1 MARLIWAAGGF
12 VAAVIGMPVA
22 FAAGSSWLATYPY
35 GQAPSQKLIAAG
47 LAPGYL
53 ENTAATGNN
62 SPTGDSAVTSE
73 HPLGS
78 QSAITHT
85 HPIAPEN
92 AQPAMPA
99 WWTKPTN
106 LQQPPIQS
114 LVPPLAP
121 GTTPWYDTL
130 WGVAGIG
137 VAATGA
143 TMFLDHGINHYVETH
158 LSYSFRN
165 HVPLN
170 IADVLTDSSVIFA
183 GTTWFQSPWAS
194 PKLAH
199 ASSVALTATA
209 ITTAE
214 VFLVKYAVGRAR
226 PGGPNSSSTHYTPFS
241 SRYRVITTSFLFN
254 NNGGPTASFPS
265 GHTAVAFSLI
275 TPYAQIYHQPWLYT
289 IPFAVGISRILAQDG
304 HWASDVVAG
313 GFIGWLTADLTNRY
327 FAKSDYGFM
336 IFGDGVGFYGKF

>member
-1 MARLIWAAGGF
+1 MARLVWALGG
-12 VAAVIGMPVA
+12 VIATIIGTPLA
-22 FAAGSSWLATYPY
+22 SAEGSSWLATYPY

-53 ENTAATGNN
+53 ENTAGTGNG
-62 SPTGDSAVTSE
+62 PTNNSAVASE
-73 HPLGS
+73 RPLGT
-78 QSAITHT
+78 QSAIIHA
-85 HPIAPEN
+85 HPMAPEN

-99 WWTKPTN
+99 WWNEPSH
-106 LQQPPIQS
+106 LQQPPVQG
-114 LVPPLAP
+114 LVPPLPP
-121 GTTPWYDTL
+121 GNTPWYDTL

-158 LSYSFRN
+158 LSYSFRS

-170 IADVLTDSSVIFA
+170 IADVLTDSSLIFA

-194 PKLAH
+194 AKLAH
-199 ASSVALTATA
+199 ASSVALTAA
-209 ITTAE
+209 AVTTAE
-214 VFLVKYAVGRAR
+214 VFLLKYAVGRAR
-226 PGGPNSSSTHYTPFS
+226 PGGPNSSSTQYYPFS

-265 GHTAVAFSLI
+265 GHTAIAFAVI

-289 IPFAVGISRILAQDG
+289 IPFAVGITRILAQDG

>member
-35 GQAPSQKLIAAG
+35 GQAPSQKLITAG

-53 ENTAATGNN
+53 ENTAATGS
-62 SPTGDSAVTSE
+62 SPAGNSAVTSE
-73 HPLGS
+73 RPLS
-78 QSAITHT
+78 SRSAITHT

-99 WWTKPTN
+99 WWNKP
-106 LQQPPIQS
+106 LQPQEQQS
-114 LVPPLAP
+114 NPGLVPYQAVSA
-121 GTTPWYDTL
+121 PWYDTPL
-130 WGVAGIG
+130 GVLGIG
-137 VAATGA
+137 VVATGT
-143 TMFLDHGINHYVETH
+143 TMLFDHGINHYVETH
-158 LSYSFRN
+158 LSPSFRS

-170 IADVLTDSSVIFA
+170 IADVLTDGSLIVA

-194 PKLAH
+194 AKLAH
-199 ASSVALTATA
+199 ASSVALTAAA

-214 VFLVKYAVGRAR
+214 VFLIKYAVGRAR
-226 PGGPNSSSTHYTPFS
+226 PSGPNSSSTHYTPFS
-241 SRYRVITTSFLFN
+241 SHYRVMTTSFFFN

-265 GHTAVAFSLI
+265 GHTAIAFAVI

-289 IPFAVGISRILAQDG
+289 IPFAVGITRILAQDG

-313 GFIGWLTADLTNRY
+313 GFVGWLTADLTNRY

>member
-1 MARLIWAAGGF
+1 MRAAWTSSMLFALLIGQGSAVAGGF
-12 VAAVIGMPVA
+12 
-22 FAAGSSWLATYPY
+22 SWLASYPY

-47 LAPGYL
+47 LALGYL
-53 ENTAATGNN
+53 ENTAGTGS
-62 SPTGDSAVTSE
+62 SPTGNSAVTSE

-78 QSAITHT
+78 QSAITQT

-92 AQPAMPA
+92 TQPA

-121 GTTPWYDTL
+121 GSTPWYDTL

-241 SRYRVITTSFLFN
+241 SQYRVMTTSFLFN
-254 NNGGPTASFPS
+254 NHGGPTASFPS
-265 GHTAVAFSLI
+265 GHTAVAFSII

-313 GFIGWLTADLTNRY
+313 GFVGWLTADLTNRY

-336 IFGDGVGFYGKF
+336 IFGDGVGLYGKF